1 MDIQR
6 LYQELYNSGMNQGM
20 AEGFIDPEN
29 LMASGNV
36 SNTTYFPRGL
46 LSVAGAANVEPT
58 ADKAVNPFIEML
70 YRDKSGLEANATVDN
85 YAKSIGAGY
94 GNNAGKA
101 YANITQTDNDLIK
114 QLGLQGQNFGANVS
128 NSNQG
133 TEFGLNALL
142 NMFGGQAS
150 AAAYKNPED
159 KGFRLNFTKGW

>member
-46 LSVAGAANVEPT
+46 LSVAGGANVEPT
-58 ADKAVNPFIEML
+58 ADKTVNPFIEML

-94 GNNAGKA
+94 GNNAGNA
-101 YANITQTDNDLIK
+101 YANVTNAGYGNEFN
-114 QLGLQGQNFGANVS
+114 LGAMLNNILGGTVS
-128 NSNQG
+128 
-133 TEFGLNALL
+133 AD
-142 NMFGGQAS
+142 
-150 AAAYKNPED
+150 AYKNPYD
-159 KGFRLNFTKGW
+159 KGLMFNYNRNF

>member
-46 LSVAGAANVEPT
+46 LSVAGGANVEPT

-85 YAKSIGAGY
+85 FAKSMGAGY
-94 GNNAGKA
+94 SNNAGKA
-101 YANITQTDNDLIK
+101 YANVTNAGYGNEFN
-114 QLGLQGQNFGANVS
+114 LGAMLNNILG
-128 NSNQG
+128 G
-133 TEFGLNALL
+133 TI
-142 NMFGGQAS
+142 S
-150 AAAYKNPED
+150 AEAFKNPD
-159 KGFRLNFTKGW
+159 NKGLMFNYNRKI

>member
-36 SNTTYFPRGL
+36 SNTTYFP
-46 LSVAGAANVEPT
+46 
-58 ADKAVNPFIEML
+58 
-70 YRDKSGLEANATVDN
+70 KSM
-85 YAKSIGAGY
+85 GAGY
-94 GNNAGKA
+94 SNNAGKA

-159 KGFRLNFTKGW
+159 KGLMFNFTKGF